1 MTRMMTGWM
10 LPLIAALSLG
20 LAIFWVIAVRP
31 SSHASSPPL
40 PPPEAPAGQSVAAVG
55 LVEPET
61 ETIEVSCAVAGLIT
75 RVHVHAGD
83 AVKAGQPLFS
93 VDDRNAQAEL
103 LLRLAAADAARTRLA
118 KLEQEPRPE
127 TIPPVEARVAEAKAV
142 LADAETQVSVIESVS
157 DRRAVRG
164 RKRCC
169 AADSAR
175 QAAQARVDQAEREL
189 ALLKAGAWA
198 PDIAVAKAAVAEE
211 EAAVSQA
218 RTEIERLT
226 VRAPEAGTILQ
237 SKVRAGQYAACGT
250 PAPPLLLLGG
260 GTRLNVRAEVD
271 ESEAW
276 RVRPGAPAVASVRGE
291 GNKRFSL
298 EFVRIEPQVVPKK
311 ALAGDS
317 VERVDTRVLQ
327 AIYRFRDLN
336 PPVYNGQQMD
346 VYIEAATPPGAA
358 R

>member
-1 MTRMMTGWM
+1 MTGLMTRWM

-157 DRRAVRG
+157 DRRAVREEEVL
-164 RKRCC
+164 RRRL
-169 AADSAR
+169 AR

-250 PAPPLLLLGG
+250 PEPPLLLLGG